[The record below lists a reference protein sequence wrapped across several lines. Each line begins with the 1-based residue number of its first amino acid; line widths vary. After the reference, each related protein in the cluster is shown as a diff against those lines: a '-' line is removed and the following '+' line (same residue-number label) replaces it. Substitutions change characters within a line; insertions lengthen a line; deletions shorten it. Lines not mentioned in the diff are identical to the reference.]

1 MTNRI
6 ELAAVLDRNKIPAGK
21 EHTGYLLIKIR
32 GTAAD
37 HRERLPLNLSFVL
50 DRSGSMEGDK
60 LEYTKQALATCINNL
75 EAKDIQ
81 SLVLFDDQVEVLMA
95 PAHLTNKDLAKQV
108 IRQIWE
114 RGLTNLSGGVSR
126 GARLVE
132 QNLGPEYVSR
142 IIVLTDGQANQGIT
156 DPAGLTKLA
165 AKISKKGIGVTLI
178 GVGEDFN
185 EELLMAMAEGG
196 RGNFYYIED
205 PDQIPAIFEQE
216 LHGLL
221 QVVGQNLELTVA
233 GLKVET
239 AFGYEPVAE
248 EGRLRF
254 LLPDLYSGEE
264 KILLLRFTLPAL
276 SPGEHKLAV
285 LQFKYLDGESLEE
298 QILTL
303 PVDICSGEGEEYTG
317 QAPDLEVESQV
328 RRYRITEAQKEAME
342 RADAGDF
349 SQARSLLQEALEEM
363 RLLAEIDSEAAEGIA
378 VMESSLNYLQE
389 ENYQKSGRKNLS
401 YARYKTQKNRR

>member
-1 MTNRI
+1 M
-6 ELAAVLDRNKIPAGK
+6 
-21 EHTGYLLIKIR
+21 
-32 GTAAD
+32 
-37 HRERLPLNLSFVL
+37 
-50 DRSGSMEGDK
+50 
-60 LEYTKQALATCINNL
+60 
-75 EAKDIQ
+75 
-81 SLVLFDDQVEVLMA
+81 
-95 PAHLTNKDLAKQV
+95 
-108 IRQIWE
+108 
-114 RGLTNLSGGVSR
+114 
-126 GARLVE
+126 
-132 QNLGPEYVSR
+132 SR

-264 KILLLRFTLPAL
+264 KILLLQFTLPAL

-317 QAPDLEVESQV
+317 QAPDLEVQSQV

-349 SQARSLLQEALEEM
+349 NQARSMLQEALEEM
-363 RLLAEIDSEAAEGIA
+363 RPLAETDSEVAEGIA

-389 ENYQKSGRKNLS
+389 ENYHKSGRKNLS